1 MKYKT
6 IICAILKDETPY
18 LEEWIKHHLA
28 IGVEHFVL
36 YDNNSAIPIR
46 ETLKTYIRTGDVEVI
61 ECPIV
66 ESPQL
71 KAYNHCLFEMHNRTK
86 WIAFIDGDEFIT
98 LHKQ

>member
-86 WIAFIDGDEFIT
+86 VDCIYRWRRVYYT
-98 LHKQ
+98 P